1 MCVTPPPMETN
12 ETKGGSLFFEFQA
25 IEQGFSRIAGID
37 EVGRGALFGP
47 VCVAAVILDL
57 QKVPSGIKDSKK
69 LNPKQRQVLA
79 ENIRETAV
87 SCSIAFVEADEIDQI
102 NILQATIK
110 ALQAAVLGLM
120 QKPDFL
126 LIDGTLKAGLG
137 IPEKSIIRGDA
148 LSASIGAASIVAK
161 VARDQ
166 LVSALAVV
174 YPGYGL
180 SRNKGYGT
188 AVHLEALSKLGPTD
202 RHRRSFRGVPI

>member
-1 MCVTPPPMETN
+1 MCFPPLKKETN
-12 ETKGGSLFFEFQA
+12 SIVGGSLYFEFQA

-47 VCVAAVILDL
+47 VCVAAVILDIL
-57 QKVPSGIKDSKK
+57 QVPQGIRDSKK

-79 ENIRETAV
+79 ENIRETAL
-87 SCSIAFVEADEIDQI
+87 SCSIAFIEAEEIDEI

-110 ALQAAVLGLM
+110 ALQGAVLGLKE
-120 QKPDFL
+120 KPDFL

-137 IPEKSIIRGDA
+137 IPEKSIVRGDA

-166 LVSALAVV
+166 LISAMAAL
-174 YPGYGL
+174 YPGYDL

-188 AVHLEALSKLGPTD
+188 AFHLEALSRLGPTD
-202 RHRRSFRGVPI
+202 RHRLSFRGVQI

>member
-1 MCVTPPPMETN
+1 MGFSPLKKETN
-12 ETKGGSLFFEFQA
+12 SILGNSLYFEFQA

-57 QKVPSGIKDSKK
+57 HQVPQGIRVSKK
-69 LNPKQRQVLA
+69 LNPKQRQFLA
-79 ENIRETAV
+79 ENIRETAL
-87 SCSIAFVEADEIDQI
+87 SYSIAFIEADEIDEI

-110 ALQAAVLGLM
+110 ALRGAVLGLKE
-120 QKPDFL
+120 KPDFL
-126 LIDGTLKAGLG
+126 LIDGTLEAGLG
-137 IPEKSIIRGDA
+137 IPEKSIVRGDA

-161 VARDQ
+161 VARDR
-166 LVSALAVV
+166 LVSAMAAV
-174 YPGYGL
+174 YPGYDL

-188 AVHLEALSKLGPTD
+188 AVHLEALSRLGPTD

>member
-1 MCVTPPPMETN
+1 MCFT
-12 ETKGGSLFFEFQA
+12 SLKKQSNSLVGDSFCFEFKA

-57 QKVPSGIKDSKK
+57 HQVPQGIRDSKK

-87 SCSIAFVEADEIDQI
+87 SYSIAFVEAGEIDQI

-110 ALQAAVLGLM
+110 ALQAAVLGL
-120 QKPDFL
+120 KERPDFL

-137 IPEKSIIRGDA
+137 IPEKSIVKGDA
-148 LSASIGAASIVAK
+148 LSVSIGAASIVAK

-166 LVSALAVV
+166 LVSALEVV
-174 YPGYGL
+174 YPGYDL

-188 AVHLEALSKLGPTD
+188 AIHLEALSKLGPTD
-202 RHRRSFRGVPI
+202 QHRRSFRGVQG